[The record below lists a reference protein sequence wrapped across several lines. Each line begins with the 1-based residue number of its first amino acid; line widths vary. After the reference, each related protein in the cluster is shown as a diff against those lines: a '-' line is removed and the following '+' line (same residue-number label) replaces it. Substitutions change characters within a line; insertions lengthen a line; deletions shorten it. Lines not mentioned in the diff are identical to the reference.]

1 MNKSSLFIA
10 AGAAVILCG
19 CSTTPV
25 AGTKPVIPAPVE
37 DPQPIETPATI
48 NADDTKLAPGTRQ
61 SQAPAFEPLTGVTS
75 SGGVDSAPRGRKSVK
90 SAKAGKVVAAGG
102 TYIVKS
108 GDTPER
114 IARKHGVRLSA
125 LMAANNLT
133 QQSARRLQIGQKLT
147 IPARNA
153 KVAVSGSKKAV
164 KKSSGAA
171 APVATADADGKY
183 VVKPGDSP
191 ERIARKLRVRLN
203 DLLKAN
209 NLDHQSARR
218 LQIGQKLIIPGK
230 DVAPEVKPQVTNDP
244 EVIVPPVP
252 NSTDVTVPP
261 VVQPESATTGTTT
274 TDNTVVEQPAVTG
287 TVDAVDAESEIE
299 MRTIEENTTAAE
311 LAAKYNV
318 SAEVI
323 SEKNSGKTEFVKG
336 DLIFIPKK

>member
-25 AGTKPVIPAPVE
+25 AGNKPVIPAPVE

-48 NADDTKLAPGTRQ
+48 TADDAKLAPATRQ
-61 SQAPAFEPLTGVTS
+61 SQVPAFEPLTGVTS
-75 SGGVDSAPRGRKSVK
+75 SGGVVSAPRGRKSVK

-114 IARKHGVRLSA
+114 IARRHGVRLSA

-133 QQSARRLQIGQKLT
+133 PQSARRLQIGQKLT
-147 IPARNA
+147 IPGRNA
-153 KVAVSGSKKAV
+153 KVAVSGTTKAA
-164 KKSSGAA
+164 KKSSSAVV
-171 APVATADADGKY
+171 PVATADADGKY

-209 NLDHQSARR
+209 NLDQQSARR

-230 DVAPEVKPQVTNDP
+230 DVAPEVKPPVTKDQ
-244 EVIVPPVP
+244 EVIVKPDNNDSEVIIPPVTQP
-252 NSTDVTVPP
+252 DNSTSVSTP
-261 VVQPESATTGTTT
+261 
-274 TDNTVVEQPAVTG
+274 DNTVIEQPAVTG

>member
-48 NADDTKLAPGTRQ
+48 NADDTKLAPGPRQ
-61 SQAPAFEPLTGVTS
+61 SQAPVFEPMTGVTS
-75 SGGVDSAPRGRKSVK
+75 SGGVDSAP
-90 SAKAGKVVAAGG
+90 AKGKRTAQNAKTGKVVAAGG
-102 TYIVKS
+102 SYIVKS

-133 QQSARRLQIGQKLT
+133 QQSARRLQIGQKL
-147 IPARNA
+147 
-153 KVAVSGSKKAV
+153 
-164 KKSSGAA
+164 
-171 APVATADADGKY
+171 
-183 VVKPGDSP
+183 
-191 ERIARKLRVRLN
+191 
-203 DLLKAN
+203 
-209 NLDHQSARR
+209 
-218 LQIGQKLIIPGK
+218 IIPGK
-230 DVAPEVKPQVTNDP
+230 DVAPEVKPQVNNDP
-244 EVIVPPVP
+244 EVVVPPVP

-287 TVDAVDAESEIE
+287 TIDAVDAESEIE

>member
-25 AGTKPVIPAPVE
+25 AGNKPVIPAPVE

-48 NADDTKLAPGTRQ
+48 AADDTKLAPATRQ
-61 SQAPAFEPLTGVTS
+61 SQVPVFEPLTGVTS

-114 IARKHGVRLSA
+114 IARRHGVRLSA

-133 QQSARRLQIGQKLT
+133 PQSARRLQIGQKLT
-147 IPARNA
+147 IPGRNA
-153 KVAVSGSKKAV
+153 KAAVSGTKKAA
-164 KKSSGAA
+164 KKSARA
-171 APVATADADGKY
+171 VAPVATADADGKY

-191 ERIARKLRVRLN
+191 ERIARKLRVRLS

-209 NLDHQSARR
+209 NLDQQSARR
-218 LQIGQKLIIPGK
+218 LQIGQKLTIPGK
-230 DVAPEVKPQVTNDP
+230 DAKVAPAKKSGKVKK
-244 EVIVPPVP
+244 
-252 NSTDVTVPP
+252 
-261 VVQPESATTGTTT
+261 SAAAKNTTT
-274 TDNTVVEQPAVTG
+274 P
-287 TVDAVDAESEIE
+287 AVDAEGKYTVQSGDSLFLIAKAFG
-299 MRTIEENTTAAE
+299 TTVQQIKE
-311 LAAKYNV
+311 LNGMKNDRIRVGQKLNV
-318 SAEVI
+318 
-323 SEKNSGKTEFVKG
+323 
-336 DLIFIPKK
+336 PKE